1 MNKEFLDKLEDS
13 PIVAAVRN
21 DEGLEACLKTEVE
34 IVFVL
39 YGDVCSVSGI
49 TEKIAKAGKTPV
61 VHLDLI
67 DGLSQ
72 REAAVDFLRKKTMA
86 QGIITTRSSL
96 ISCIK
101 ERGLAAVLRVF
112 ILDSRAMDTV
122 GKLTRQSYSSQ
133 PDVIEIL
140 PGTLAPKVIS
150 KIRKS
155 ADLPLIC
162 GGLISDREDVMNALN
177 HGAIA
182 VSATSP
188 AIWDML

>member
-1 MNKEFLDKLEDS
+1 MNKKFIDKLENS

-39 YGDVCSVSGI
+39 YGDVCSIGGI
-49 TEKIAKAGKTPV
+49 TERIAKAGKTPV
-61 VHLDLI
+61 VHLDLV

-72 REAAVDFLRKKTMA
+72 REAAVDFLKKKTMT

-101 ERGLAAVLRVF
+101 DRQLAAVLRVF

-162 GGLISDREDVMNALN
+162 GGLISDREDVMNALD
-177 HGAIA
+177 HGASA

-188 AIWDML
+188 AIWEML

>member
-13 PIVAAVRN
+13 PIVAAIRN
-21 DEGLEACLKTEVE
+21 DEGLHACLQTDVE

-39 YGDVCSVSGI
+39 YGDVCSISEI
-49 TEKIAKAGKTPV
+49 TEQIAAAGKTPV

-72 REAAVDFLRKKTMA
+72 REAAVDFLQKKTAA

-101 ERGLAAVLRVF
+101 EKGMAAVLRIF

-122 GKLTRQSYSSQ
+122 GKLTRQSYASQ
-133 PDVIEIL
+133 PDVIEVL
-140 PGTLAPKVIS
+140 PGTLAPKVI
-150 KIRKS
+150 KNIRKK

-177 HGAIA
+177 NGAIA
-182 VSATSP
+182 VSATNPS
-188 AIWDML
+188 IWAML